1 MSQSRYKVESRPIID
16 LARDVKSGRLIL
28 SPYFQR
34 ELVWR
39 DVHKREFIDTILRGF
54 PFPLIFVSRG
64 KIDVERMQATSLL
77 VDGQQRLSTIMEFL
91 NDEIDIAGKKFSE
104 WDIDIR
110 ESFLKYEV
118 PVIDLDFPEDDP
130 RIKEVF
136 RRLNRTLYSLTE
148 IERLGMEY
156 AASDFMLTAKLLAR
170 QLVRQSGAGRNSN
183 IGQVDNDEEFSDLG
197 YEDRSANVDPNIPPE
212 FWQWTSTL
220 KIVNTHKLLLDSSVF
235 SSYEISRQVHL
246 MFSLNLLA
254 TIIDGG
260 FYSRNE
266 RVREYLEDFSNA
278 MPDRNKIIE
287 RIEFCCGLIT
297 RANFSTKSYWKTKA
311 NTFSLIICL
320 YRNIERAKGIPPALI
335 KERLEAFSVAIPSVY
350 QLAAK
355 EAVNRKRERTL
366 RHSYLEKIVIEG
378 CAPDSLQ
385 LEV

>member
-1 MSQSRYKVESRPIID
+1 MNQNRYKVESRPIID
-16 LARDVKSGRLIL
+16 LARDVKTGRLIL

-39 DVHKREFIDTILRGF
+39 DVHKREFIDTILKGF
-54 PFPLIFVSRG
+54 PFPLIFISRG

-91 NDEIDIAGKKFSE
+91 DDRIDIGGKTFSE
-104 WDIDIR
+104 WDLDIR

-118 PVIDLDFPEDDP
+118 PVIDLDFPEGDP

-148 IERLGMEY
+148 IERLSMEY

-170 QLVRQSGAGRNSN
+170 QVVRQSGVSRNSGT
-183 IGQVDNDEEFSDLG
+183 GQADNEDEFSDLG
-197 YEDRSANVDPNIPPE
+197 YEDTISNIDPNIPPE
-212 FWQWTSTL
+212 FWSWIS
-220 KIVNTHKLLLDSSVF
+220 KIKLSNTHRLLLDSSVF
-235 SSYEISRQVHL
+235 SPYEISRQVHL
-246 MFSLNLLA
+246 MFSLNILA
-254 TIIDGG
+254 TITDGG

-266 RVREYLEDFSNA
+266 RVREYLEEFSA
-278 MPDRNKIIE
+278 AVPDRANIVEK
-287 RIEFCCGLIT
+287 IEFCCGLIN

-320 YRNIERAKGIPPALI
+320 YRNIDYANSIPPAFI
-335 KERLEAFSVAIPSVY
+335 KEKLEAFAKSIPPSY

-366 RHSYLEKIVIEG
+366 RHSYLERVVIKG
-378 CAPDSLQ
+378 DALDKL
-385 LEV
+385 